1 MSEVLPLALQLPVSS
16 LGSGRTLSLVKMM
29 TVSALSGE
37 EDDLEVLARLRAL
50 IKNGKPFT
58 EPRQVALGS
67 ECGSVGC
74 VPAMVKSRG
83 PAGILSGLKLH
94 LII

>member
-1 MSEVLPLALQLPVSS
+1 MSS

-29 TVSALSGE
+29 TVSALSG

-67 ECGSVGC
+67 ECKSVGR
-74 VPAMVKSRG
+74 VPAVVKSRG
-83 PAGILSGLKLH
+83 SGRHIIRTETAAGEGLT
-94 LII
+94 